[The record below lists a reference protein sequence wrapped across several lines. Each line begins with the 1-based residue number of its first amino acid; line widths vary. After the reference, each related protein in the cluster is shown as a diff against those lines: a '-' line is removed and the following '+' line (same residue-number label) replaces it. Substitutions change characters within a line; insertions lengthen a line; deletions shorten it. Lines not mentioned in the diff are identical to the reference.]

1 MGPDHGDTVTVL
13 IDAGADPDRA
23 YPNGDAPLHAAIRS
37 GGNRGKVEAAEA
49 LLAGG
54 ADPCVRDSRSYIP
67 YHIAPEGGAI
77 HRALDRAGGSDLGC
91 DDEGAQRIAGSDRT
105 DRSMGTGL
113 GRTLEPKCGDLEEGA
128 QCWEEIVERPGCYGW
143 NKNYPAYP

>member
-77 HRALDRAGGSDLGC
+77 HRALDRAGDVYFGRDTAIIESRNMIKKLTIQKGRLNH
-91 DDEGAQRIAGSDRT
+91 QRQA
-105 DRSMGTGL
+105 
-113 GRTLEPKCGDLEEGA
+113 A
-128 QCWEEIVERPGCYGW
+128 
-143 NKNYPAYP
+143 